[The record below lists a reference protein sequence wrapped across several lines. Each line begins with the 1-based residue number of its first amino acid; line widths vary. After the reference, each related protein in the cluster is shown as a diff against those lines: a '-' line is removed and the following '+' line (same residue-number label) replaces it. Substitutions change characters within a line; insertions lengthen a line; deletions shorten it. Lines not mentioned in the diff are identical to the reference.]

1 MSIIQPPESLLVKFF
16 LSEVNERVLEISKT
30 QDDEVGDGTTTVA
43 VLAGELLR
51 EGEKLIQQKIH
62 PQHIIKGWRIARDT
76 AKETL
81 HSLARDN
88 STTSDKFKD
97 DLMNIART
105 TLSSKLLQQDKV
117 FTHLTFPLNF
127 FDSRSIFL
135 NWQWMQFCV

>member
-1 MSIIQPPESLLVKFF
+1 M
-16 LSEVNERVLEISKT
+16 
-30 QDDEVGDGTTTVA
+30 GDGTTTVA

-62 PQHIIKGWRIARDT
+62 PQHIIKGWAMAKDA

-81 HSLARDN
+81 RAIARDN
-88 STTSDKFKD
+88 SGDLAKFQE

-117 FTHLTFPLNF
+117 KN
-127 FDSRSIFL
+127 
-135 NWQWMQFCV
+135 Q

>member
-1 MSIIQPPESLLVKFF
+1 MLEQFQFILLFT
-16 LSEVNERVLEISKT
+16 LEISKT

-51 EGEKLIQQKIH
+51 EGEKLVAMKIH
-62 PQHIIKGWRIARDT
+62 PQHIIKGWRIAKDV

-81 HSLARDN
+81 QSLARDN
-88 STTSDKFKD
+88 SQDMAKFKE

-117 FTHLTFPLNF
+117 YFILILIPENMTIRKKTKKNI
-127 FDSRSIFL
+127 IF
-135 NWQWMQFCV
+135 